1 MLPAVDRVDEG
12 TGATGHRGRW
22 TGLVVGGAVLAVL
35 AVAGAFTASPAAGAW
50 VLAALAAALLLGG
63 GAAAWAGRGPAAEP
77 APAATAPTSPP
88 AASAAPVREVDDL
101 QAFFEAP
108 PGTTDAVEP
117 ADGPGEAPAPVTTP
131 ASATPPAPAPSA
143 PAADHRPSQDAPA
156 AADEAHRTTVRRIA
170 VGATAALL
178 VVVVGAA
185 VAAALTRD
193 ETPRGGD
200 GAGRVDRD
208 GSASPTDTPTTTVP
222 STPTEPPAPITAAAA
237 GDLAGVVVSPGRD
250 GLEADL
256 VFEGIVL
263 EPRAVGSTVTRP
275 GLALSTDGRSGVAH
289 LELPTWNCLS
299 ATAPADPAAAG
310 CTPGPTEYADLG
322 TPTLRVDVAGG
333 DFELTGDFPTY
344 TRPNGSPPAYT
355 GRTYAVTVTG
365 GPAGEARGEEARATG
380 ELGLGGAT
388 TGTRTDTDVN
398 LVRVPD

>member
-50 VLAALAAALLLGG
+50 VLAALAAALLIGG

-131 ASATPPAPAPSA
+131 APATASA
-143 PAADHRPSQDAPA
+143 PASASASDHRPSQDAPA

-208 GSASPTDTPTTTVP
+208 GSASPTDTPTTTAP
-222 STPTEPPAPITAAAA
+222 STPTSAPAPITAAAA

-263 EPRAVGSTVTRP
+263 EPRAVGSTVTLC
-275 GLALSTDGRSGVAH
+275 GFALSTVCRSGFYL

>member
-1 MLPAVDRVDEG
+1 MDRVDEG

-77 APAATAPTSPP
+77 APAVTAPTSPP

-108 PGTTDAVEP
+108 PGTTDAVGP
-117 ADGPGEAPAPVTTP
+117 TDGPGEAVAPATTP
-131 ASATPPAPAPSA
+131 APATTSA
-143 PAADHRPSQDAPA
+143 PASDHRPSQAVPA

-208 GSASPTDTPTTTVP
+208 GSASPTDTPTTTAP
-222 STPTEPPAPITAAAA
+222 STPTSAPAPFTAAAA

-398 LVRVPD
+398 LVRVPG

>member
-108 PGTTDAVEP
+108 PGTTGAAVEP
-117 ADGPGEAPAPVTTP
+117 TDGPGEAPAPTTTP
-131 ASATPPAPAPSA
+131 APAS
-143 PAADHRPSQDAPA
+143 DHRSSQDAPA

-208 GSASPTDTPTTTVP
+208 GSASPTDTPTTTAP
-222 STPTEPPAPITAAAA
+222 STPTETPAPITAAAA